1 MIVELSFV
9 FDECPKAIA
18 GFAALSAG
26 RLWCYNVV
34 YIGPAGMSSHL
45 LGFSF
50 TFCVSLNV

>member
-9 FDECPKAIA
+9 FDECPKAFA

-50 TFCVSLNV
+50 TFCESLNV